1 MNLPLNI
8 DWQQILLHLFNFV
21 ILFAIL
27 YFLLYKPVKEFM
39 EKRVEHYKKLDD
51 DTKSNLE
58 ASEKT
63 KAEYMQRLAT
73 VEDEISKK
81 RQKAH
86 KELEQSGAGILKQA
100 EKEAGIIVEEA
111 HRTLERERAKMLR
124 QAQNEISSMVV
135 SATEKIV
142 LQSSTSES
150 FEQFLAAV
158 EGGGER
164 E

>member
-27 YFLLYKPVKEFM
+27 YFLLYKPVKDFM
-39 EKRVEHYKKLDD
+39 EKRTEYYKKLED

-58 ASEKT
+58 ISEKT
-63 KAEYMQRLAT
+63 KNEYAQKLAKVDEEIAEKKEAARK
-73 VEDEISKK
+73 EIEEVNVIK
-81 RQKAH
+81 
-86 KELEQSGAGILKQA
+86 IKQA
-100 EKEAGIIVEEA
+100 EQQAEQILSEARQTLDREHAKMIKEA
-111 HRTLERERAKMLR
+111 
-124 QAQNEISSMVV
+124 QSEISDMIV

-142 LQSSTSES
+142 LQAGTSES
-150 FEQFLAAV
+150 FDQFLTAV
-158 EGGGER
+158 ERSGEN

>member
-27 YFLLYKPVKEFM
+27 YFLLYKPVKDFM
-39 EKRVEHYKKLDD
+39 EKRMEYYKKLDD
-51 DTKSNLE
+51 DAKSNLE
-58 ASEKT
+58 VSEKT
-63 KAEYMQRLAT
+63 KAEYMQRLAV
-73 VEDEISKK
+73 VEDEISQKK
-81 RQKAH
+81 EKARR
-86 KELEQSGAGILKQA
+86 ELEETSAKKIKQA
-100 EKEAGIIVEEA
+100 EMEAGKIIEEA
-111 HRTLERERAKMLR
+111 HQTLERERTKMLR
-124 QAQNEISSMVV
+124 EAQNEISDMVV

-150 FEQFLAAV
+150 FDQFLAAV
-158 EGGGER
+158 ERSGEH